1 MQYIRNKDYNN
12 NNDDDDDDDDET
24 VIQMKCLT
32 CDISLKSEKQREE
45 KFSILQQFVLCERVG
60 WLISGKSS

>member
-12 NNDDDDDDDDET
+12 NNDDDDDDDET

-32 CDISLKSEKQREE
+32 CDISPQK
-45 KFSILQQFVLCERVG
+45 
-60 WLISGKSS
+60 

>member
-12 NNDDDDDDDDET
+12 NNNDDDET

-32 CDISLKSEKQREE
+32 CDISPQK
-45 KFSILQQFVLCERVG
+45 
-60 WLISGKSS
+60 

>member
-12 NNDDDDDDDDET
+12 NNNNDDNDDDDDET

-32 CDISLKSEKQREE
+32 CDISPQK
-45 KFSILQQFVLCERVG
+45 
-60 WLISGKSS
+60 

>member
-12 NNDDDDDDDDET
+12 NNNDDDDDDDDE
-24 VIQMKCLT
+24 I
-32 CDISLKSEKQREE
+32 CDSNEMSHMRHFLKSEKQRE
-45 KFSILQQFVLCERVG
+45 KNFQFCNNLSVKSW

>member
-32 CDISLKSEKQREE
+32 CDISPQKWKTKRR
-45 KFSILQQFVLCERVG
+45 KNFQFCNNLSCVKELG
-60 WLISGKSS
+60 G